1 MMSTADESTSARWL
15 IEATF
20 GGAATLASAR
30 SKLSTLVNCS
40 VSFCSFSTDETLTPS
55 GISNTK
61 RTKVGCTEART
72 RTGGRFLAA
81 LAASCARSARSA
93 ARARSAS
100 SRTTAAGSAGGGPVQ
115 LSGRKSTKIRSP
127 AVMVLTVARRDSDSR
142 IAVPSGSRRAEPT

>member
-1 MMSTADESTSARWL
+1 MISTAEESPSIFWL

-30 SKLSTLVNCS
+30 SKVSTALNSS
-40 VSFCSFSTDETLTPS
+40 VSFWSFSTDETPTPS

-72 RTGGRFLAA
+72 RIGGRFFGVRGRA
-81 LAASCARSARSA
+81 LQAQRALGD
-93 ARARSAS
+93 ARALGQFADHFGRQ
-100 SRTTAAGSAGGGPVQ
+100 AGGGPLQ

-127 AVMVLTVARRDSDSR
+127 AVMVLMVTRRASDSR